1 MEFAMEDL
9 SISVEKIGDIV
20 DLVKLTG
27 NLDAHTFESFEEVI
41 DKLLGEGRY
50 RIIVD
55 MAGVVYVSSAGVG
68 IFIAAA
74 NEVEENDGM
83 MVLLSPSEAV
93 LDVFDLLGLTETF
106 EIAEGREEALERVVE
121 ATE

>member
-1 MEFAMEDL
+1 MEDL
-9 SISVEKIGDIV
+9 SISQEKIGDIV
-20 DLVKLTG
+20 DLVKLSG

-55 MAGVVYVSSAGVG
+55 MAGVDYVSSAGVG

-74 NEVEENDGM
+74 NEVEENEGL
-83 MVLLSPSEAV
+83 MVILGLSPSV

-106 EIAEGREEALERVVE
+106 EIASGREEALERIVAGE
-121 ATE
+121 

>member
-1 MEFAMEDL
+1 MEDL
-9 SISVEKIGDIV
+9 SISQEKIGAIV

-74 NEVEENDGM
+74 NEAEENDGR

-106 EIAEGREEALERVVE
+106 EIAEGREEALEMVVE